1 MEVIMFFIND
11 YSKVLS
17 TSIVTLHKAC
27 KYVNSDLIAFTA
39 ISNNDKIDINWF
51 DVWFFLEKDG
61 VTDNNIIECVKQ
73 YKRGGIL
80 EDELG
85 FENDD
90 IKEIIFT
97 RLNGKDVNISVK
109 F

>member
-1 MEVIMFFIND
+1 MFFIND

-27 KYVNSDLIAFTA
+27 NCVNSDLIAFTA

-51 DVWFFLEKDG
+51 DVWFFLEKNG